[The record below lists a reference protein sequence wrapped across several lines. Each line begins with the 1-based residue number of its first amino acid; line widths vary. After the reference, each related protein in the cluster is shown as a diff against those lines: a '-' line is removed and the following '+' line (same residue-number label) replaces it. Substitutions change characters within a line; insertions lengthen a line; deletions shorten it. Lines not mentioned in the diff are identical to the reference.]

1 MASCAGPPE
10 KSLKPLNHISAASG
24 IQKINLQENRRQKPV
39 SLQIN
44 YRKIPK
50 SDSHINELGI
60 VHGRLILIIAV
71 ARLGWRLRNPPPV
84 DVAMPAW
91 QAKASHILHWAFYAL
106 MILIPLSG
114 MAEWDKSIAGKHP
127 EFANLNFINLFP
139 IPHFSMSAFG
149 SLHGSMTNAAMF
161 LLLLH
166 VAAALKHQFID
177 KDNMLKRM
185 SPH

>member
-1 MASCAGPPE
+1 MSVNVQRYNIVAIILHWVSAVIMIYMIFWGE
-10 KSLKPLNHISAASG
+10 SLVKGQPWNNVAPTNPGLHAT
-24 IQKINLQENRRQKPV
+24 
-39 SLQIN
+39 
-44 YRKIPK
+44 
-50 SDSHINELGI
+50 LGI
-60 VHGRLILIIAV
+60 LILIIAV

-84 DVAMPAW
+84 DVPMPAW